1 MLLQLKIK
9 LFSIFLQHKSKQ
21 MQQPKVATCLP
32 TAWQSAKSVILRQF
46 PLRLCF
52 LPLYPVKY
60 Q

>member
-32 TAWQSAKSVILRQF
+32 TAWQSAKSVIFRQF

-52 LPLYPVKY
+52 LPFHLIKN